1 MGTPPDSGILIIA
14 DEDSGTSRAEAL
26 KQMVGHAAARC
37 RVRFER
43 SEVFRLE
50 PHFIPIEKPFSTP
63 TDWADAITS
72 LCRAKIVFVDI
83 TNYTPASMILLGI
96 RAVVRRGVTITFTGS
111 ADELPW
117 NIREIK
123 PILLSKG
130 ALGYEIAET
139 IALAMEDAWRR
150 IGIYA
155 LYADLPVY
163 HAIRSLPTGEYR
175 ALSPAELV
183 LVLCS
188 FSQRHQT
195 ELWPHLKEQLC
206 FLSAEI
212 ADYKLDGRPNVVRTV
227 DMHALTLVGTAL
239 YDAIRRSSLCI
250 IDWTDWRPS
259 VFFEFGVRLASSRIA
274 PICVIEKNE
283 LPPAKSCGLEALRQ
297 LFDPIH
303 YDVSTIS
310 TLSKQ
315 IGDQYRDDQRRDSL
329 SDGEFGRATA
339 PGNGQTYRAVVE
351 ALDCEHAEPPFR
363 PPHVE
368 LCASARNL
376 LGDPQSRHHPLLYIE
391 NTEIWERAR
400 AAARERL
407 AAAWF
412 YLAGR
417 YTDEELRSNK
427 DLQEQLEYVGEQLL
441 EIEHRSTG
449 ASEYLIDQV
458 LMRLDQLRPTLS

>member
-1 MGTPPDSGILIIA
+1 M
-14 DEDSGTSRAEAL
+14 
-26 KQMVGHAAARC
+26 
-37 RVRFER
+37 
-43 SEVFRLE
+43 
-50 PHFIPIEKPFSTP
+50 
-63 TDWADAITS
+63 
-72 LCRAKIVFVDI
+72 
-83 TNYTPASMILLGI
+83 
-96 RAVVRRGVTITFTGS
+96 RRGVTITFTGS

-130 ALGYEIAET
+130 ALGYGIAET
-139 IALAMEDAWRR
+139 IAIAMEDAWRR
-150 IGIYA
+150 IGTYA

-163 HAIRSLPTGEYR
+163 HAIRSLPTGEHR
-175 ALSPAELV
+175 LLSPAELV

-188 FSQRHQT
+188 FSLRHQT

-206 FLSAEI
+206 FLSAEL
-212 ADYKLDGRPNVVRTV
+212 ADYKLDARPNVVRTV

-250 IDWTDWRPS
+250 IDWTEWRPS
-259 VFFEFGVRLASSRIA
+259 VFFEFGVRLASSSVA

-297 LFDPIH
+297 LFGPIH
-303 YDVSTIS
+303 YDVSRIS

-315 IGDQYRDDQRRDSL
+315 IGDQYRSFWGDW
-329 SDGEFGRATA
+329 EFGRATA

-351 ALDCEHAEPPFR
+351 ALDCEHAEPLFR

-376 LGDPQSRHHPLLYIE
+376 LGDARSRYHPLLYFE
-391 NTEIWERAR
+391 NSEIRERAR

-407 AAAWF
+407 VAAWF
-412 YLAGR
+412 YLTGR
-417 YTDEELRSNK
+417 YTDEELRSNE
-427 DLQEQLEYVGEQLL
+427 DLQKQIEYVGEQLL
-441 EIEHRSTG
+441 ESEHESTG

-458 LMRLDQLRPTLS
+458 LTRLDQLRPTLS